1 MTKAQKL
8 LKQARQLAASAPT
21 WADFSNALFD
31 HQSGILAK
39 AFPLGP
45 HRRDFMKSPEY
56 HAISQLLADA
66 MDRTGLIEGATPR
79 KSGKFVVRLPSS
91 LHAAL
96 EREAVDE
103 GVSLNQLVVSKLA
116 VTLKSATARTK
127 PNRRWKMP

>member
-8 LKQARQLAASAPT
+8 LKQAQQLAASAPT

-31 HQSGILAK
+31 QQSGILAK
-39 AFPLGP
+39 AFPLGAA
-45 HRRDFMKSPEY
+45 RREFMKSPEY
-56 HAISQLLADA
+56 QAISQLLAEA

-103 GVSLNQLVVSKLA
+103 GVSLNQLVVAKLA
-116 VTLKSATARTK
+116 VQLKTASARK
-127 PNRRWKMP
+127 SSPRRWRSS